1 MQLGQTRVAVDSH
14 YPRIQKRYRRS
25 ASFSAIRLSW
35 GVVIGLILLCNLSS
49 ISSSSSSSSSTLFVS
64 AFMIVP
70 RLARNMSSS
79 STAAGSRTASSSAL
93 SWANK
98 NFNFCNSW
106 LEQLSPETPEHLE
119 QSLQQSGGINNAD
132 NKNKRPVFDG
142 HYVLVKPTPLRQPR
156 LVIYS
161 PQVAQSLGLGVPSE
175 DQKSVMQSDELAHF
189 FSGTVTDTASWATP
203 YALSIMGTRYTSNC
217 PYKTGNGYGDGR
229 AISLGEVT
237 GVAVPPHKNDANAN
251 ANNGASAS
259 TIPTTWEMQLK
270 GAGRTPFCRGADGRA
285 VLRSSIREFLASEA
299 MYYLGISTTRALSL
313 VVSDVDTVQ
322 RAWYSGDNKQGELPS
337 LDDPRLAR
345 YTMEQR
351 KQLLVQLSAQQKNDP
366 DMMIQEPCAITCRVA
381 PSFCRIGHLDLFAR
395 RVTNQH
401 QKNKAYDDS
410 TLEWKELEQMA
421 WHAMYREFRS
431 TAYDPHFASRNMGQ
445 AGQVFLEEAAQRLA
459 NMVAGWIRVGFAQ
472 GNFNADNCLVGGH
485 TMDYGPFG
493 FMDEYSPLFAKWTGS
508 GDHFGFMNQPSAG
521 YANYMV
527 LVESMLPLICHSLGY
542 DTDPNDSRTKELVNR
557 ITTRAQD
564 MFQTAVDETFR
575 TKLGFPATEEA
586 ADEVWESLEPLMR
599 ISRTDWTLFWRQ
611 LTYLAQAMEQSS
623 PDRKIMTGPQMWE
636 WLVGTEEANPGSSPF
651 YQVVSADEQKRWMAW
666 LEQWR
671 DALQAVSM
679 APAFVVNDNKDGGS
693 SVFETMKRANPKYTL
708 REWMLVDA
716 YTKAAQRDEGMIHEL
731 FALLQNAYE
740 EGTPEQHERFYRR
753 APDAALKAGG
763 TAFMS

>member
-1 MQLGQTRVAVDSH
+1 MDYWIEGLEGLIDLGSDRGIRTSGIIMQQGQTRVAVDS
-14 YPRIQKRYRRS
+14 RSIQKRYHRS
-25 ASFSAIRLSW
+25 ASFLSILWSW
-35 GVVIGLILLCNLSS
+35 GVAVLILLCSS
-49 ISSSSSSSSSTLFVS
+49 SSSSSSSSSTVFVS

-79 STAAGSRTASSSAL
+79 STTGSRTASSSAL

-119 QSLQQSGGINNAD
+119 QSLQLSSGGGTN
-132 NKNKRPVFDG
+132 NKNKRPVFNG

-161 PQVAQSLGLGVPSE
+161 PQVAQSLGLALPVSDDNNNNDNDNE
-175 DQKSVMQSDELAHF
+175 HDSVMQSDEFAHF

-237 GVAVPPHKNDANAN
+237 GVAVPPNKND
-251 ANNGASAS
+251 NNGASISAS
-259 TIPTTWEMQLK
+259 AMSTTPTTWEMQLK

-322 RAWYSGDNKQGELPS
+322 RAWYSGDNKQGALPS

-345 YTMEQR
+345 YSMEQR

-401 QKNKAYDDS
+401 QKSKAYDDS

-431 TAYDPHFASRNMGQ
+431 TAYDPHFESRNMGQ

-472 GNFNADNCLVGGH
+472 GNFNADNCL
-485 TMDYGPFG
+485 
-493 FMDEYSPLFAKWTGS
+493 
-508 GDHFGFMNQPSAG
+508 
-521 YANYMV
+521 
-527 LVESMLPLICHSLGY
+527 
-542 DTDPNDSRTKELVNR
+542 
-557 ITTRAQD
+557 
-564 MFQTAVDETFR
+564 
-575 TKLGFPATEEA
+575 
-586 ADEVWESLEPLMR
+586 
-599 ISRTDWTLFWRQ
+599 
-611 LTYLAQAMEQSS
+611 
-623 PDRKIMTGPQMWE
+623 
-636 WLVGTEEANPGSSPF
+636 
-651 YQVVSADEQKRWMAW
+651 
-666 LEQWR
+666 
-671 DALQAVSM
+671 
-679 APAFVVNDNKDGGS
+679 
-693 SVFETMKRANPKYTL
+693 
-708 REWMLVDA
+708 
-716 YTKAAQRDEGMIHEL
+716 
-731 FALLQNAYE
+731 
-740 EGTPEQHERFYRR
+740 
-753 APDAALKAGG
+753 
-763 TAFMS
+763 